1 MKAGHNKWAVQWL
14 YQGTGL
20 YPEYSGKPKE
30 LVHDL
35 IGVLERMP
43 QLLGGKQSAERVQ
56 TGKLGKRPVQNFQS
70 KAAVT

>member
-43 QLLGGKQSAERVQ
+43 
-56 TGKLGKRPVQNFQS
+56 
-70 KAAVT
+70 